1 VETNQL
7 KYLSTVAERG
17 SFSKAALHCF
27 ISQSA
32 LSDQIQKL
40 EEEVG
45 ATLLNRSRRI
55 IVPTEAGRIFIT
67 HAGQVLAQLARAT
80 REIQGLNVINAGR
93 VVLGVLP
100 TIAPY
105 LLPQILESFA
115 ARCSNVELNIHEDM
129 TVALL
134 RLIEAGAVD
143 FGIMSLPIDE
153 RGFEIKELFSED
165 LLVALPSKHPLAGK
179 SQIHVK
185 DLRSE
190 QFILMHEGHYLGDQL
205 LGCCQRHDFQPRILI
220 RSGQLETIQSLVGA
234 GMGISL
240 IPRMAMLNTGERVLY
255 RPLKNHK
262 PRRTIAI
269 IWCKRCPLKKV
280 AQEFLKH
287 LCEVGKTFQLPSTN
301 HHSFRLPEK
310 PKA

>member
-1 VETNQL
+1 
-7 KYLSTVAERG
+7 
-17 SFSKAALHCF
+17 
-27 ISQSA
+27 
-32 LSDQIQKL
+32 
-40 EEEVG
+40 
-45 ATLLNRSRRI
+45 
-55 IVPTEAGRIFIT
+55 
-67 HAGQVLAQLARAT
+67 
-80 REIQGLNVINAGR
+80 LNVINAGK
-93 VVLGVLP
+93 VVLGILP

-105 LLPQILESFA
+105 LLPQIMESFA
-115 ARCSNVELNIHEDM
+115 AGCSNVELNIHEDM

-134 RLIEAGAVD
+134 RLIETGAVD
-143 FGIMSLPIDE
+143 FGIMSLPINE
-153 RGFEIKELFSED
+153 RGFEIEELFSED
-165 LLVALPSKHPLAGK
+165 LLVALPSKHPLAEK
-179 SQIHVK
+179 SQIQVK

-205 LGCCQRHDFQPRILI
+205 LGFCQRHDFQPRILI

-240 IPRMAMLNTGERVLY
+240 IPRMAMLNTGERVRY
-255 RPLKNHK
+255 RPLKNLH

-269 IWCKRCPLKKV
+269 IWRKRCPLKKV

-287 LCEVGKTFQLPSTN
+287 LREVGKTFQLPSTN

>member
-80 REIQGLNVINAGR
+80 REIQGLNGINAGK

-105 LLPQILESFA
+105 LLPHILESFA
-115 ARCSNVELNIHEDM
+115 ARWSNVELNIHEDM

-134 RLIEAGAVD
+134 RLIETGAVD

-153 RGFEIKELFSED
+153 RGFEIEELFSED

-205 LGCCQRHDFQPRILI
+205 LGCCRRHDFQPRILT

-240 IPRMAMLNTGERVLY
+240 IPRMAMLKAGERVQY
-255 RPLKNHK
+255 RLLKNHQ

-269 IWCKRCPLKKV
+269 IWRRRCPHKKGV
-280 AQEFLKH
+280 LEFLKH
-287 LCEVGKTFQLPSTN
+287 LREVGKTFQQS
-301 HHSFRLPEK
+301 PEK

>member
-7 KYLSTVAERG
+7 RYLSTVTERG

-32 LSDQIQKL
+32 LSEQIQKL

-45 ATLLNRSRRI
+45 ATLLDRSRRV

-67 HAGQVLAQLARAT
+67 HAREVLAQLARAGQ
-80 REIQGLNVINAGR
+80 EIQGLNGINTGQ
-93 VVLGVLP
+93 VGLGILP

-105 LLPQILESFA
+105 LLPHILESFA
-115 ARCSNVELNIHEDM
+115 VRCSNVEVNIHEDM
-129 TVALL
+129 TVPLL
-134 RLIEAGAVD
+134 RLIEAGTAD
-143 FGIMSLPIDE
+143 LGIVSLPIKE
-153 RGFEIKELFSED
+153 RGFEIEELFSEE
-165 LLVALPSKHPLAGK
+165 LLVALPAKHPLAGK

-190 QFILMHEGHYLGDQL
+190 PFILMREGHYLGDQV
-205 LGCCQRHDFQPRILI
+205 LGFCHRHDFQPRILI
-220 RSGQLETIQSLVGA
+220 RSGQLETIHSLIGA

-240 IPRMAMLNTGERVLY
+240 IPRMAMLNTAERVRY
-255 RPLKNHK
+255 CPLKNPQ

-269 IWCKRCPLKKV
+269 IWRSRSPLKRA
-280 AQEFLKH
+280 AQEFLNH
-287 LCEVGKTFQLPSTN
+287 LRKVGKTFKPPATINHPS
-301 HHSFRLPEK
+301 EK

>member
-80 REIQGLNVINAGR
+80 REIQGLNGINAGK

-105 LLPQILESFA
+105 LLPHILESFA

-134 RLIEAGAVD
+134 RLIETGAVD
-143 FGIMSLPIDE
+143 FGIMSLPINE
-153 RGFEIKELFSED
+153 
-165 LLVALPSKHPLAGK
+165 
-179 SQIHVK
+179 
-185 DLRSE
+185 
-190 QFILMHEGHYLGDQL
+190 
-205 LGCCQRHDFQPRILI
+205 
-220 RSGQLETIQSLVGA
+220 
-234 GMGISL
+234 
-240 IPRMAMLNTGERVLY
+240 
-255 RPLKNHK
+255 
-262 PRRTIAI
+262 
-269 IWCKRCPLKKV
+269 
-280 AQEFLKH
+280 
-287 LCEVGKTFQLPSTN
+287 
-301 HHSFRLPEK
+301 PEK

>member
-1 VETNQL
+1 
-7 KYLSTVAERG
+7 
-17 SFSKAALHCF
+17 
-27 ISQSA
+27 
-32 LSDQIQKL
+32 
-40 EEEVG
+40 
-45 ATLLNRSRRI
+45 
-55 IVPTEAGRIFIT
+55 VPTEAGRIFIT

>member
-32 LSDQIQKL
+32 LSEQIQKL

-45 ATLLNRSRRI
+45 ATLLDRSRRI

-80 REIQGLNVINAGR
+80 REIQGLNGINSGK

-105 LLPQILESFA
+105 LLPHILESFA

-129 TVALL
+129 TVPLL
-134 RLIEAGAVD
+134 RLIEDGSVD
-143 FGIMSLPIDE
+143 LGIVSSPIKE
-153 RGFEIKELFSED
+153 RGFETETLFSEEM
-165 LLVALPSKHPLAGK
+165 LLALHPRHPLSK
-179 SQIHVK
+179 KRMIFTD

-190 QFILMHEGHYLGDQL
+190 KFILLQNEHCLGNQVI
-205 LGCCQRHDFQPRILI
+205 GYCSQHDFHPRILFEC
-220 RSGQLETIQSLVGA
+220 GQLVTVQSLVA
-234 GMGISL
+234 GGIGISL
-240 IPRMAMLNTGERVLY
+240 IPQMAISATPTLIY
-255 RPLKNHK
+255 RQLEN
-262 PRRTIAI
+262 PRPKRTIAVVTRS
-269 IWCKRCPLKKV
+269 KSHLKV
-280 AQEFLKH
+280 AVQEFLKH
-287 LCEVGKTFQLPSTN
+287 LRQVGKTFGRT
-301 HHSFRLPEK
+301 
-310 PKA
+310 A